1 MTETPSKEDFRK
13 LIESINTSA
22 DLITSKLKSQSDV
35 ISKTS
40 SKVENINSALND
52 KKLSIESQMAKAVEE
67 GNEVAFTALKA
78 NYDQLQSIQSRISSI
93 SDTQIISDTDALRLE
108 NTLDS
113 ILSGINELGMKPG
126 DLPSKTLGST
136 IQTQRT
142 SPTNWQ
148 QQQLVPSQ
156 IQRGGRRRKTKKRRK
171 RGGYTYKKSPTR
183 KLITKSKRR
192 RKQRSPT
199 KRR

>member
-126 DLPSKTLGST
+126 DLPSKTLGAT
-136 IQTQRT
+136 IQRQGD

-148 QQQLVPSQ
+148 QQNLVPLQ
-156 IQRGGRRRKTKKRRK
+156 ITGGGRRRKTKKRRK

-183 KLITKSKRR
+183 KLITKSKR
-192 RKQRSPT
+192 KH
-199 KRR
+199 KRRTPKRR